1 MRAWS
6 AIVASG
12 PCLIV
17 NLSAERGKQ
26 VLPNRQYLH
35 RLPIHAE
42 DGPPIRWWRVRGDDS
57 AAELRR
63 GHHARF
69 RNSRAAFP
77 AWWWPPAHL
86 DRGRGIRRGS
96 SLAQPHAWMH
106 HARRLRPVA
115 QCKVA
120 RPIRWVS
127 AIDILRI
134 EERAGPRVC
143 SYRRTTEAPV
153 RRRNVL

>member
-77 AWWWPPAHL
+77 AWPGGHRHTLIVGGGFGEAL
-86 DRGRGIRRGS
+86 VLRSRMRGCIT
-96 SLAQPHAWMH
+96 
-106 HARRLRPVA
+106 RRLRTVA
-115 QCKVA
+115 HYN
-120 RPIRWVS
+120 S
-127 AIDILRI
+127 
-134 EERAGPRVC
+134 GP
-143 SYRRTTEAPV
+143 T
-153 RRRNVL
+153 N